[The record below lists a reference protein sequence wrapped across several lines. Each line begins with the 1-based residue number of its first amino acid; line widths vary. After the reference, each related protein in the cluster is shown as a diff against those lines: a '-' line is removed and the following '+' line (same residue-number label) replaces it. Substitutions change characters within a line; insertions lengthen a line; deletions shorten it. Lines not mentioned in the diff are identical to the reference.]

1 MDAVEILS
9 ATTFFLML
17 PLLSAG
23 LFIAY
28 MHKRNYMEDTG
39 FGKPE
44 VGMILV
50 GSMFGI
56 FTDIPLI
63 VSGSALLNINL
74 GGALIPIIVSGSLIY
89 RKKLNLLKLSAG
101 VILVSII
108 SYHLTRFEPEM
119 GIVAEFPYYF
129 IPSLIAIALAL
140 VLELKGSNRIPYAY
154 STAVLGVLIGADLV
168 RIPML
173 VDASVMGSI
182 GGAGAMDLV
191 YLSGLIAA
199 MPLVVYYY
207 FRNPLSKAEDSLD
220 ESLKMLRLGRYRESI
235 EFSISSVR
243 DELGKVSRLMRR
255 PSYWA
260 NHELTDQETFR
271 LLGTHPLLVDDYY
284 KLYDARYNPSGF
296 SAHKAFFTATLLK
309 KKIADRVNERFSSLL
324 RRISAYFID
333 LLIVTTPII
342 VAIFF
347 FYMSN
352 TFFSNLEE
360 SPQISPL
367 FFALISLL
375 ISVQFIYFTIMEWYF
390 GTTIGKKLLGLKVLS
405 DDYNKISFTQSA
417 ARNSARYADIAL
429 FFYVFSLV
437 LIVSNPER
445 KRIGDY
451 IGGTRVVKTI

>member
-1 MDAVEILS
+1 MLG
-9 ATTFFLML
+9 ATSFFIML
-17 PLLSAG
+17 PLTAAG

-28 MHKRNYMEDTG
+28 MHKRDFMEETG

-63 VSGSALLNINL
+63 VSDRALLNINL
-74 GGALIPIIVSGSLIY
+74 GGALIPIIVTSSLIY
-89 RKKLNLLKLSAG
+89 RKKLNPLKLSFG
-101 VILVSII
+101 VAIVSLVSF
-108 SYHLTRFEPEM
+108 YLTRFEPEL
-119 GIVAEFPYYF
+119 GIVAEFPHYF

-140 VLELKGSNRIPYAY
+140 ILDFKGSMRIPYAY
-154 STAVLGVLIGADLV
+154 SIAVLGVLIGADLV

-173 VDASVMGSI
+173 VDASIMGSI

-207 FRNPLSKAEDSLD
+207 FKNPFSKAEDPLD
-220 ESLKMLRLGRYRESI
+220 ESLKMLRLGRYKESI
-235 EFSISSVR
+235 DFSISSVR
-243 DELGKVSRLMRR
+243 EELSKVSRLMRKPDYR
-255 PSYWA
+255 M
-260 NHELTDQETFR
+260 NHEFTDEQTFR

-284 KLYDARYNPSGF
+284 KLYDARYKPSIS
-296 SAHKAFFTATLLK
+296 SAHKAFLTATLLK
-309 KKIADRVNERFSSLL
+309 KKIEDSVNDRFSSLV
-324 RRISAYFID
+324 RRISAYIID
-333 LLIVTTPII
+333 ILIVTTPII
-342 VAIFF
+342 MAIVF
-347 FYMSN
+347 FYMSDP
-352 TFFSNLEE
+352 FLSNLEE
-360 SPQISPL
+360 PSQISPV

-375 ISVQFIYFTIMEWYF
+375 ISAQFIYFTITEWYF

-405 DDYNKISFTQSA
+405 DDYHKISFIQSA

-429 FFYVFSLV
+429 FFYVFSVV